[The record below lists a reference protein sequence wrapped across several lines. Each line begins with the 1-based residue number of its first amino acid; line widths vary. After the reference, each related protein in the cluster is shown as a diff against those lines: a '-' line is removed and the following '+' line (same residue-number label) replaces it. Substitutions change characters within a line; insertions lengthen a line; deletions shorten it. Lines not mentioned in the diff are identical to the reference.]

1 MVCSPNQ
8 HLPESLHPQRCFF
21 VGWMG
26 QQKGWDKL
34 DCISQKWWDRNSM
47 LYISTHSKVIH
58 CRVSHVIC
66 RSESQVVHSL
76 DGSATHDPKMNK
88 RDFLEMSLYH
98 IFFGVL
104 SFYTIPY
111 KIQLPYIKNVLNS
124 LKFQKT
130 CDGFDI
136 ETAIV
141 QSTCCG
147 LLRPL

>member
-47 LYISTHSKVIH
+47 LCISTHSKVIH